1 MAGPERLSDRIAA
14 RLAAIDAAG
23 LTRALSGPSGIDL
36 ASNDY
41 LCLSR
46 DPRVVD
52 CLVAA
57 VREHGAGSTGSRL
70 LRGERDATAR
80 LDARFAVFK
89 GTERALYFSSGYLAN
104 LAVVAT
110 FAEPG
115 DLIISDALNHAS
127 LIDGIR
133 LARAERVVAPHADA
147 AALDALVASA
157 RASRPAAQVFVVT
170 ESVFSMDGDEAPL
183 ADYADVCRRHGAAL
197 IVDEAHAVGVYGE
210 RGSGLVE
217 AAGVQDGVWL
227 TVNTAGKAL
236 GVSGAFIAGDAD
248 AIAYLIQRAR
258 PLLFSTAAPPAL
270 AAAIEQSLDIVAAEP
285 DRRRRVLDRAA
296 HLRRELAG
304 RRLPVMPGRS
314 QVVPVVVGGNQAA
327 VDVAR
332 DLQTRGFDVR
342 AVRPPT
348 VAPGTA
354 RLRLSVNAGLSE
366 SMLDALVAEL
376 AAVFERHTACAASS

>member
-1 MAGPERLSDRIAA
+1 MAIPDRLGARIAA
-14 RLAAIDAAG
+14 RLAAIDAEG
-23 LTRALSGPSGIDL
+23 LTRTLAGPSGVDL

-46 DPRVVD
+46 DPRIVD
-52 CLVAA
+52 RLTEA
-57 VREHGAGSTGSRL
+57 VRAHGVGSTGSRL

-80 LDARFAVFK
+80 VEARFAAFK
-89 GTERALYFSSGYLAN
+89 GTARSLYFSSGYLAN

-115 DLIISDALNHAS
+115 DLIVSDALNHAS

-133 LARAERVVAPHADA
+133 LAKAERVVAPHADA
-147 AALDALVASA
+147 AALDAILASH
-157 RASRPAAQVFVVT
+157 RASRPAGQVFVVT

-183 ADYADVCRRHGAAL
+183 ADYAEVCRRHGAAL
-197 IVDEAHAVGVYGE
+197 IVDEAHAVGVYGG

-217 AAGVQDGVWL
+217 AMGVEDGVWL

-248 AIAYLIQRAR
+248 AITYLIQRAR
-258 PLLFSTAAPPAL
+258 PMLFSTAAPPAL
-270 AAAIEQSLDIVAAEP
+270 AAAIEQSLEIVEQEP
-285 DRRRRVLDRAA
+285 ALRQRVLDRAA
-296 HLRRELAG
+296 YLRRALAERG
-304 RRLPVMPGRS
+304 LPVMAGRS

-327 VDVAR
+327 VDVSR
-332 DLQTRGFDVR
+332 DLQARGFDVR

-366 SMLDALVAEL
+366 SVLDSVAAEL
-376 AAVFERHTACAASS
+376 AAAFDRHTACAASS

>member
-1 MAGPERLSDRIAA
+1 MAAPERLGERIAA
-14 RLAAIDAAG
+14 RLAALDANG
-23 LTRALSGPSGIDL
+23 LTRTLAGPAGVDF

-46 DPRVVD
+46 DPRIID
-52 CLVAA
+52 RLVAG
-57 VREHGAGSTGSRL
+57 VREHGVGSTGSRL
-70 LRGERDATAR
+70 LRGEREATAR
-80 LDARFAVFK
+80 LEARFAAFK
-89 GTERALYFSSGYLAN
+89 GAARALYFSSGYLAN

-115 DLIISDALNHAS
+115 DVIVSDALNHAS

-133 LARAERVVAPHADA
+133 LAKAECVVAPHADA
-147 AALDALVASA
+147 AALEAILASH
-157 RASRPAAQVFVVT
+157 RASRPEAQVFVVT

-183 ADYADVCRRHGAAL
+183 ADYAEVCRRHGSAL
-197 IVDEAHAVGVYGE
+197 IVDEAHAVGVYGA

-217 AAGVQDGVWL
+217 AAGVADGVWL

-236 GVSGAFIAGDAD
+236 GVSGAFIAGDSD
-248 AIAYLIQRAR
+248 AISFLIQRAR
-258 PLLFSTAAPPAL
+258 PMLFSTAAPPAL
-270 AAAIEQSLDIVAAEP
+270 AAAIEESLSIVEQEP
-285 DRRRRVLDRAA
+285 ALRQRVLDRAA
-296 HLRRELAG
+296 YLRRVLAARG
-304 RRLPVMPGRS
+304 LPVMPGRS

-327 VDVAR
+327 VDVSR
-332 DLQTRGFDVR
+332 DLQARGFDVR

-366 SMLDALVAEL
+366 AVLDALVAEL
-376 AAVFERHTACAASS
+376 AAAFERHTACAASS

>member
-1 MAGPERLSDRIAA
+1 MAAPERLGERLAA
-14 RLAAIDAAG
+14 RLAAIDADG
-23 LTRALSGPSGIDL
+23 LTRTLAGPAGIDL

-46 DPRVVD
+46 DPRIVER
-52 CLVAA
+52 LVAG
-57 VREHGAGSTGSRL
+57 VREHGVGSTGSRL
-70 LRGERDATAR
+70 LRGEREATAH
-80 LDARFAVFK
+80 LEARFAAFK

-115 DLIISDALNHAS
+115 DVIVSDALNHAS

-133 LARAERVVAPHADA
+133 LAKAERVVAPHADA
-147 AALDALVASA
+147 AALDALLDSA
-157 RASRPAAQVFVVT
+157 GAGRTGGQTFVVT

-183 ADYADVCRRHGAAL
+183 ADYAEVCRKHGAAL
-197 IVDEAHAVGVYGE
+197 VVDEAHAVGVYGT

-217 AAGVQDGVWL
+217 AAGVADGVWL

-236 GVSGAFIAGDAD
+236 GVSGAFIAGDA
-248 AIAYLIQRAR
+248 AAMTYLIQRAR
-258 PLLFSTAAPPAL
+258 PMLFSTAAPPAL
-270 AAAIEQSLDIVAAEP
+270 AAAIEESLAIVEHEP
-285 DRRRRVLDRAA
+285 ALRQRVLDRAA
-296 HLRRELAG
+296 YLRRALAAKG
-304 RRLPVMPGRS
+304 LPVMPGRS

-327 VDVAR
+327 VDVSR
-332 DLQTRGFDVR
+332 DLQAHGFDVR

-366 SMLDALVAEL
+366 AVLDALVAEL
-376 AAVFERHTACAASS
+376 AAAFDRHTACAASS

>member
-1 MAGPERLSDRIAA
+1 MAGPDRLADRVAA
-14 RLAAIDAAG
+14 RLAAIEAEG
-23 LTRALSGPSGIDL
+23 LTRTLAGPAGVDL

-46 DPRVVD
+46 DPR
-52 CLVAA
+52 LVERLAGA

-70 LRGERDATAR
+70 LRGEREATAAIE
-80 LDARFAVFK
+80 ARFAAFK
-89 GTERALYFSSGYLAN
+89 GAERALYFSSGYLAN

-115 DLIISDALNHAS
+115 DLIVSDALNHAS

-133 LARAERVVAPHADA
+133 LAKADRVVAPHADA
-147 AALDALVASA
+147 AALDALL
-157 RASRPAAQVFVVT
+157 ASRRPAGPRGQVFVVT

-183 ADYADVCRRHGAAL
+183 ADYAEVCRRHGAAL
-197 IVDEAHAVGVYGE
+197 VVDEAHAVGVYGA

-217 AAGVQDGVWL
+217 AAGADDGVWL

-236 GVSGAFIAGDAD
+236 GVSGAFIAGDRE
-248 AIAYLIQRAR
+248 AITYLVQRAR
-258 PLLFSTAAPPAL
+258 PMLFSTAAPPAL
-270 AAAIEQSLDIVAAEP
+270 AAAIDESLTIIGQEP
-285 DRRRRVLDRAA
+285 DLRARVLGRAGY
-296 HLRRELAG
+296 LRRALVERG
-304 RRLPVMPGRS
+304 LPVMPGRS

-327 VDVAR
+327 VDVSR
-332 DLQTRGFDVR
+332 DLQARGFDVR

-366 SMLDALVAEL
+366 AVLDAVATEL
-376 AAVFERHTACAASS
+376 AAAFERHSACAASS

>member
-1 MAGPERLSDRIAA
+1 MAAPEELRDRIAA
-14 RLAAIDAAG
+14 RLAAIDADG
-23 LTRALSGPSGIDL
+23 LTRTLAGPSGIDV

-46 DPRVVD
+46 DPRIVD
-52 CLVAA
+52 RLVAG
-57 VREHGAGSTGSRL
+57 VREHGVGSTGSRL

-80 LDARFAVFK
+80 LDARFAAFK
-89 GTERALYFSSGYLAN
+89 GAARALYFSSGYLAN

-115 DLIISDALNHAS
+115 DLIVSDALNHAS

-147 AALDALVASA
+147 AALDALLASH
-157 RASRPAAQVFVVT
+157 RADRTGGQVFVVT

-183 ADYADVCRRHGAAL
+183 ADYAEVCRRHDAAL
-197 IVDEAHAVGVYGE
+197 VVDEAHAVGVYGE

-217 AAGVQDGVWL
+217 AAGVADGVWL

-236 GVSGAFIAGDAD
+236 GVSGAFIAGDAE
-248 AIAYLIQRAR
+248 AITYLIQRAR
-258 PLLFSTAAPPAL
+258 PMLFSTAAPPAL
-270 AAAIEQSLDIVAAEP
+270 ASAVEQALDIVEQEP
-285 DRRRRVLDRAA
+285 ELRQRVLARAA
-296 HLRRELAG
+296 HLRRALAARG
-304 RRLPVMPGRS
+304 LPVMPGRS

-327 VDVAR
+327 VHVSR
-332 DLQTRGFDVR
+332 DLQARGFDVR

-366 SMLDALVAEL
+366 SVLDALAAEL
-376 AAVFERHTACAASS
+376 AAAFERHGACAASS